1 MPKRRIK
8 KLLIDGYIETAALN
22 GSRFFYPIIFV
33 TNAISMSYD
42 EPVMKQLLRSI
53 PQIGKVEWIGIREE
67 RKATPKSVEKVD
79 AKKKTGLEGDHF
91 KGSLSGKRQ
100 VTLIQKEHLNAVATI
115 LGKEAIDPKSTRRNI
130 VVSGINL
137 LSLKS
142 QQFKIGQAI
151 LETSGICAPCNRME
165 ENLGPGGY
173 SAMRGHGGITARV
186 IADGEINIGD
196 NVSLI

>member
-1 MPKRRIK
+1 
-8 KLLIDGYIETAALN
+8 
-22 GSRFFYPIIFV
+22 
-33 TNAISMSYD
+33 MSYD

-53 PQIGKVEWIGIREE
+53 PQIGKVEWIGIRQE
-67 RKATPKSVEKVD
+67 RKAFPTAVD
-79 AKKKTGLEGDHF
+79 QVIAKKKTGLDGDHF

-100 VTLIQKEHLNAVATI
+100 VTLIQKEHLDAVAAM
-115 LGKEAIDPKSTRRNI
+115 LDKDNIDPGLTRRNI

-142 QQFKIGQAI
+142 QKFKIGEVI

-173 SAMRGHGGITARV
+173 SAMRGHGGITAKV
-186 IADGEINIGD
+186 VSEGSIKVGD
-196 NVSLI
+196 NISLE